1 MSPILTMN
9 LTFKRPE
16 YNVKERPMRTDWP
29 RIVAFSGPA
38 GSGKSTAAKHLVEGH
53 GYRRIRFADPIKSM
67 LRDLGLTFD
76 QIDGPLKETP
86 CDLLCGKTPRRA
98 MQTLGDE
105 WGRQLIGGDIW
116 VRAWER
122 HLEEA
127 ILWSSDTRI
136 VVDDLRYPNEL
147 DVLLRHDAL
156 VVRVHRPS
164 AMAVEGHASE
174 SHALFSQRV
183 LTNDATQTDF
193 VTRLEDLLDG
203 AVQLPHA
210 A

>member
-1 MSPILTMN
+1 MN

-16 YNVKERPMRTDWP
+16 YNTKEFTMHPAWP

-38 GSGKSTAAKHLVEGH
+38 GSGKTTAAKHLVGEH
-53 GYRRIRFADPIKSM
+53 GYRRIRFADPLNDM
-67 LRDLGLTFD
+67 LRDFGLTFD

-86 CDLLCGKTPRRA
+86 CDTLCGKTPRRA

-122 HLEEA
+122 RLKEA
-127 ILWSSDTRI
+127 MLWSSDTRS

-147 DVLLRHDAL
+147 DALLKHDAL
-156 VVRVHRPS
+156 IVRVHRP
-164 AMAVEGHASE
+164 AVLAVEAHASE
-174 SHALFSQRV
+174 NHTLFSQRV
-183 LTNDATQTDF
+183 LINDSTTSDF
-193 VTRLEDLLDG
+193 VNRLELLLDG
-203 AVQLPHA
+203 SVQLPCA

>member
-1 MSPILTMN
+1 MN

-16 YNVKERPMRTDWP
+16 YNTKEFTMHPAWP

-38 GSGKSTAAKHLVEGH
+38 GSGKTTAAKHLVGEH
-53 GYRRIRFADPIKSM
+53 GYRRIRFADPLKDM
-67 LRDLGLTFD
+67 LRDFGLTFD

-86 CDLLCGKTPRRA
+86 CDTLCGKTPRRA

-122 HLEEA
+122 RLKEA
-127 ILWSSDTRI
+127 MLWSSDTRS

-147 DVLLRHDAL
+147 DALLKHDAL
-156 VVRVHRPS
+156 IVRVHRP
-164 AMAVEGHASE
+164 AVLAVEAHASE
-174 SHALFSQRV
+174 NHTLFSQRV
-183 LTNDATQTDF
+183 LINDSTTSDF
-193 VTRLEDLLDG
+193 VNRLELLLDG
-203 AVQLPHA
+203 SVQLPCA

>member
-1 MSPILTMN
+1 MN

-16 YNVKERPMRTDWP
+16 YNAKEQPMRADWP

-38 GSGKSTAAKHLVEGH
+38 GSGKTTAAKHLVTDH
-53 GYRRIRFADPIKSM
+53 GYRRIRFADPIKDM
-67 LRDLGLTFD
+67 LRDFGLTFD

-86 CDLLCGKTPRRA
+86 CDTLCGKTPRRA

-122 HLEEA
+122 RLEEA
-127 ILWSSDTRI
+127 MLWSSDTRI

-147 DVLLRHDAL
+147 DALLRHDAL
-156 VVRVHRPS
+156 IVRILFPEVP
-164 AMAVEGHASE
+164 AVENHDSE
-174 SHALFSQRV
+174 NHALFSQRV
-183 LTNDATQTDF
+183 LINDSTPTDF
-193 VTRLEDLLDG
+193 VNRLELLLDG
-203 AVQLPHA
+203 SVQLNA
-210 A
+210 AA

>member
-1 MSPILTMN
+1 MN
-9 LTFKRPE
+9 LTFKRLE

-38 GSGKSTAAKHLVEGH
+38 GSGKTTAAMHLVENH
-53 GYRRIRFADPIKSM
+53 EYRRIRFADPIKDM
-67 LRDLGLTFD
+67 LRDFGLTFD

-98 MQTLGDE
+98 MQLLGDE
-105 WGRQLIGGDIW
+105 YGRQLIGSDIW

-122 HLEEA
+122 RLEEA
-127 ILWSSDTRI
+127 MLWNSDVRI

-156 VVRVHRPS
+156 IIRVHRPKVRP
-164 AMAVEGHASE
+164 VESHASE
-174 SHALFSQRV
+174 NHTLFSQRV
-183 LTNDATQTDF
+183 LINDSTPSNF
-193 VTRLEDLLDG
+193 VNRLELLLDG
-203 AVQLPHA
+203 SVQLPCA

>member
-1 MSPILTMN
+1 MN

-16 YNVKERPMRTDWP
+16 YNAKEQPMRNDWP

-38 GSGKSTAAKHLVEGH
+38 GSGKTTAAKHLVTDH
-53 GYRRIRFADPIKSM
+53 GYRRIRFADPLKDM
-67 LRDLGLTFD
+67 LRDFGLTFD

-86 CDLLCGKTPRRA
+86 CDTLCGKTPRSA

-116 VRAWER
+116 VQAWER
-122 HLEEA
+122 RLEEA
-127 ILWSSDTRI
+127 MLWSSDTRI

-147 DVLLRHDAL
+147 DALLRRNAL
-156 VVRVHRPS
+156 IVRVHRPE
-164 AMAVEGHASE
+164 AKAVESHASE
-174 SHALFSQRV
+174 NHALFSQRI
-183 LTNDATQTDF
+183 LINDSTTSDF
-193 VTRLEDLLDG
+193 VNRLALLLRG
-203 AVQLPHA
+203 SVQLPYA

>member
-1 MSPILTMN
+1 
-9 LTFKRPE
+9 
-16 YNVKERPMRTDWP
+16 MRTDWP

-38 GSGKSTAAKHLVEGH
+38 GSGKTTAAKHLVTDH
-53 GYRRIRFADPIKSM
+53 GYRRIRFADPIKDM
-67 LRDLGLTFD
+67 LRDFGLTFD

-98 MQTLGDE
+98 MQLLGDE
-105 WGRQLIGGDIW
+105 YGRQLIGNDIW

-122 HLEEA
+122 RFEEA
-127 ILWSSDTRI
+127 MLWSSDTRI

-156 VVRVHRPS
+156 IIRVHRP
-164 AMAVEGHASE
+164 AVLAVEAHASE
-174 SHALFSQRV
+174 NHVLFSQRV
-183 LTNDATQTDF
+183 LINDSTQSDF
-193 VTRLEDLLDG
+193 VNRLELLLDG
-203 AVQLPHA
+203 SVQLPCA

>member
-1 MSPILTMN
+1 MN

-16 YNVKERPMRTDWP
+16 NLVKHPVHHPTMGWP

-53 GYRRIRFADPIKSM
+53 GYRRIRFADPIKDM
-67 LRDLGLTFD
+67 LRDFGLTFD
-76 QIDGPLKETP
+76 QIDGPLKEIP

-122 HLEEA
+122 RLEEA
-127 ILWSSDTRI
+127 MLWSSDTRI

-156 VVRVHRPS
+156 VVRVHRPE
-164 AMAVEGHASE
+164 AMTVEAHASE
-174 SHALFSQRV
+174 NHALFSQRV

-193 VTRLEDLLDG
+193 VTRLEALLDG
-203 AVQLPHA
+203 SVQLPHA